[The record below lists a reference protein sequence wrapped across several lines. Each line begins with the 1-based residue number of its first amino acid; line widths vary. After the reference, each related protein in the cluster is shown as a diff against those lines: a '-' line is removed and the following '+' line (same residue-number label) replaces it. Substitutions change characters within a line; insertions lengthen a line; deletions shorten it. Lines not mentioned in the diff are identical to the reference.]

1 MEEKIY
7 AALGIE
13 RRPDASLESIE
24 GGGDAAEPS
33 GESPAVPSG
42 EPPAAP
48 EPEERAA

>member
-13 RRPDASLESIE
+13 RRPDAPLERIE
-24 GGGDAAEPS
+24 GGADAAEQN
-33 GESPAVPSG
+33 GES
-42 EPPAAP
+42 PAAP